1 MEKPSIDILDL
12 LVSLLADQE
21 GIEITYEKEK
31 ARNTANGLLW
41 PSGNSFRRRGLILR
55 CGSS

>member
-1 MEKPSIDILDL
+1 MEKPSIDILEL

-31 ARNTANGLLW
+31 A
-41 PSGNSFRRRGLILR
+41 
-55 CGSS
+55 